1 MKNINKI
8 NFLLVIGVCM
18 IVGCSSPKPEM
29 MVQSE
34 RDKQTY
40 LDKGAMT
47 KRENVSFRLAVCVDP
62 KEYERYPAAGDA
74 VEAQM
79 AEAVSKFKLFQFV
92 ERSRINAL
100 AAEKL
105 FQGQSTEASSLLT
118 AADYLLSVKLNVSME
133 ECKVRVDFNG
143 NRTNN
148 KYSNRFAKMWRL
160 NVKPDFRLYEV
171 DSGKVV
177 LVKSYEGR
185 VELPGSTIEEAR
197 ANLQPSIA
205 NTMKMLTKGFSMMLT
220 SRYAPK
226 ARVLQTRG
234 DGRVAQISIGK
245 EYGMSPGMEVEF
257 YGYEDNSDIVA
268 GGERSESMV
277 GYGRVLED
285 IGPKSAWAEVL
296 DHSSV
301 KVLRGHYVRAREEK
315 RSEDSIIT
323 DLKNFVTVKDEDC
336 IVESHVVP
344 DRGVVTTPSVVRPVP
359 VAQPVAPQPAP
370 IQPVVAVPVKPT
382 SRPIKP
388 ATKDSKGII
397 TTANGRGGTREM
409 AELNAYRWALWNALR
424 TYIGEETRKNN
435 EKAIKARLVRLEKF
449 SLKHE
454 ILEERQEN
462 GRFVVK
468 MRVWV
473 GKRYLAEIFAD
484 IFPLEFADVNVKA
497 PVMQPQPVVQPV
509 VQPVQQVTTTTVQ
522 PVQQVTP
529 PTFVPVTPIVAPPPS
544 STVVVPAGYQVC
556 PRCGGRG
563 KEEHAMGLKVKKC
576 KLCGGKGFL
585 PQSQTPPERYHHH
598 RHRH

>member
-1 MKNINKI
+1 MKKVNSLH
-8 NFLLVIGVCM
+8 FLFVVGVCM
-18 IVGCSSPKPEM
+18 IVGCSSPRPELM
-29 MVQSE
+29 PQTE
-34 RDKQTY
+34 RDKLTY
-40 LDKGAMT
+40 QDKGAMIQ
-47 KRENVSFRLAVCVDP
+47 REDVSFRIAVCVDQ
-62 KEYERYPAAGDA
+62 KEYERYPKAGDA
-74 VEAQM
+74 VETQM

-118 AADYLLSVKLNVSME
+118 AADYLLSVKLNISME
-133 ECKVRVDFNG
+133 ECKVRVDING

-148 KYSNRFAKMWRL
+148 EYSNRFVIMWRL
-160 NVKPDFRLYEV
+160 NMKPDFRLYEV

-177 LVKSYEGR
+177 LVKSFEGC
-185 VELPGSTIEEAR
+185 VELPGSRIEEAR

-205 NTMKMLTKGFSMMLT
+205 STMKMLTKEFSMMLT

-234 DGRVAQISIGK
+234 DGKVAQISIGK

-257 YGYEDNSDIVA
+257 YGYEDHSDIVA
-268 GGERSESMV
+268 GRERSESMV

-285 IGPKSAWAEVL
+285 IGPKFAWVEIL

-301 KVLRGHYVRAREEK
+301 KVLRGHYVRVREEK
-315 RSEDSIIT
+315 RSEDSLLT

-344 DRGVVTTPSVVRPVP
+344 DRCEVTTASPAKPVP
-359 VAQPVAPQPAP
+359 AVQPAAT
-370 IQPVVAVPVKPT
+370 QPPPTQPDVAVPVTPT
-382 SRPIKP
+382 SKPIKP

-397 TTANGRGGTREM
+397 ITVNGRGGTREM
-409 AELNAYRWALWNALR
+409 AELNAYRWALWNVLR
-424 TYIGEETRKNN
+424 TYIGEEKHLNN
-435 EKAIKARLVRLEKF
+435 EKVIKARLWRRDNF

-454 ILEERQEN
+454 ILEERLED
-462 GRFVVK
+462 GKSVVK
-468 MRVWV
+468 MKVWV

-484 IFPLEFADVNVKA
+484 IFPSEFVDVKA
-497 PVMQPQPVVQPV
+497 PEPAPAQPVQVAQPQPVVQQQV
-509 VQPVQQVTTTTVQ
+509 VQPAVQPVTTTTVAPA
-522 PVQQVTP
+522 PVIAP
-529 PTFVPVTPIVAPPPS
+529 APVVVAPPGCQ
-544 STVVVPAGYQVC
+544 AC

-563 KEEHAMGLKVKKC
+563 KEAHAMGFKMKRC

-585 PQSQTPPERYHHH
+585 PSSPPPPVHHHHH
-598 RHRH
+598 RRH

>member
-1 MKNINKI
+1 MKKINKVE
-8 NFLLVIGVCM
+8 FLLVIGVCM

-47 KRENVSFRLAVCVDP
+47 KRENVSFRIAVCVDQ

-143 NRTNN
+143 NRANN
-148 KYSNRFAKMWRL
+148 KYSKRFAKMWRL

-285 IGPKSAWAEVL
+285 IGPKSAWVEVL

-315 RSEDSIIT
+315 RSEDSILT
-323 DLKNFVTVKDEDC
+323 DLKNFVAVKDEDC

-344 DRGVVTTPSVVRPVP
+344 DMGVVTTPSVASPVP
-359 VAQPVAPQPAP
+359 VVQPVATPPP
-370 IQPVVAVPVKPT
+370 SIQPIVAVSDTPT
-382 SRPIKP
+382 SRPSKP

-397 TTANGRGGTREM
+397 TIGNGRGRTRAM
-409 AELNAYRWALWNALR
+409 AELNAHRGALWTALR
-424 TYIGEETRKNN
+424 TYIGEETRTNN
-435 EKAIKARLVRLEKF
+435 EKAIKARLARLDKF

-462 GRFVVK
+462 DKFVVK
-468 MRVWV
+468 MKVWV
-473 GKRYLAEIFAD
+473 GKRYLADIFAD
-484 IFPLEFADVNVKA
+484 LFPSEFADVK
-497 PVMQPQPVVQPV
+497 
-509 VQPVQQVTTTTVQ
+509 
-522 PVQQVTP
+522 
-529 PTFVPVTPIVAPPPS
+529 
-544 STVVVPAGYQVC
+544 
-556 PRCGGRG
+556 
-563 KEEHAMGLKVKKC
+563 
-576 KLCGGKGFL
+576 
-585 PQSQTPPERYHHH
+585 
-598 RHRH
+598 